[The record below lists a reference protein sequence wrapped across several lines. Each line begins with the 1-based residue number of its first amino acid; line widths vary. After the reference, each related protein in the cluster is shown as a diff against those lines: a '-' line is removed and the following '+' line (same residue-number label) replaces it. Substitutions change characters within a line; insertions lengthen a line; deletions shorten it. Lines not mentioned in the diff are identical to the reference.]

1 LGVLE
6 KPGFCALDLSV
17 PRRRGPALGVRCA
30 AVTLTAVVLGGALA
44 GCGARGAPG
53 QAEISAS
60 APVAL
65 ADQAITIEVTGLA
78 SGQRVTVTASATDD
92 TGLTWESDAI
102 FTASRQGGVNLAAAG
117 PDSGSYQ
124 GADAM
129 GLLSSLGLPGQAN
142 VGGNGE
148 FAAAPPQRR
157 SSFPVEVTVTSA
169 GGTVLATRAVTRE
182 WMTPGE
188 SARVLTVKADKVAGV
203 LFTPPPGT
211 PRHPG
216 VVLFG
221 GAEGG
226 MSQVYAAALLAA
238 HGYPSLSVAYFDW
251 PGLPSQLERIPL
263 EYFETAGRILA
274 AQTGTDPAHV
284 LALGYSR
291 GSEAALLAANY
302 FPQVFHGAIVYSPS
316 SFASPAQ
323 NDPGQPAWTLD
334 GRGIV
339 NVPIP
344 EDDISGPVLALAGG
358 DDTLV
363 TDAGQSA
370 NEIAFD
376 LASEGG
382 DRYQGEAFVYPD
394 AGHAVGTFPYQPITT
409 AAIDTLG
416 GTRAGDVAA
425 QQAGW
430 SKVLGLLAQLS
441 RGGARR

>member
-1 LGVLE
+1 VL
-6 KPGFCALDLSV
+6 
-17 PRRRGPALGVRCA
+17 RRRGSALVLRCA
-30 AVTLTAVVLGGALA
+30 AVALGAVALGGALA
-44 GCGARGAPG
+44 GCSGRGAPE

-78 SGQRVTVTASATDD
+78 SGQRVTVTANATDD

-102 FTASRQGGVNLAAAG
+102 FTASRQGVVNLAASG
-117 PDSGSYQ
+117 PDSGSYR

-129 GLLSSLGLPGQAN
+129 GLLSSMGLPGQAN

-148 FAAAPPQRR
+148 FAAAPPQSR
-157 SSFPVEVTVTSA
+157 SSFTVELTVTSA
-169 GGTVLATRAVTRE
+169 GGAVLATQAVTRE

-188 SARVLTVKADKVAGV
+188 SARVLTINADKVAGV
-203 LFTPPPGT
+203 LFTPAPGT
-211 PRHPG
+211 PKHPG

-238 HGYPSLSVAYFDW
+238 HGFPSLSVAYFDW
-251 PGLPSQLERIPL
+251 PGLPGQLERIPL
-263 EYFETAGRILA
+263 EYFEAAGRILA

-291 GSEAALLAANY
+291 GSEAALLAADY

-316 SFASPAQ
+316 SFAGPAQ
-323 NDPGQPAWTLD
+323 NDSGQPAWTLD
-334 GRGIV
+334 GKGIV

-344 EDDISGPVLALAGG
+344 EDHISGPVLALAGG

-382 DRYQGEAFVYPD
+382 DSYQGQAFVYPD

-430 SKVLGLLAQLS
+430 SKVLGLLTQLS
-441 RGGARR
+441 R

>member
-1 LGVLE
+1 
-6 KPGFCALDLSV
+6 
-17 PRRRGPALGVRCA
+17 
-30 AVTLTAVVLGGALA
+30 VTLCAVMLGGALA
-44 GCGARGAPG
+44 GCSGHGAPRHVG
-53 QAEISAS
+53 ISAS
-60 APVAL
+60 ASVAL

-78 SGQRVTVTASATDD
+78 PGQRVTVTAEATDD
-92 TGLTWESDAI
+92 TGLTWESDAT
-102 FTASRQGGVNLAAAG
+102 FTASRQGVVNLATSG

-148 FAAAPPQRR
+148 FAAAPPQNR
-157 SSFPVEVTVTSA
+157 SSFPVELTVTSA
-169 GGTVLATRAVTRE
+169 GGAVLATGTMTRE

-188 SARVLTVKADKVAGV
+188 TARVLTLSDDKVAGV

-211 PRHPG
+211 PKHPG

-251 PGLPSQLERIPL
+251 PGLPSQAERIPL

-274 AQTGTDPAHV
+274 AQPGTDSAHV
-284 LALGYSR
+284 LALGYSL
-291 GSEAALLAANY
+291 GSEAALLAADH
-302 FPQVFHGAIVYSPS
+302 FSRVFHGAIVYSPS

-323 NDPGQPAWTLD
+323 NDPGQPIWTLD
-334 GRGIV
+334 GKGIV
-339 NVPIP
+339 NVPVP
-344 EDDISGPVLALAGG
+344 EYDISGPVLALAGG
-358 DDTLV
+358 DDALV

-376 LASEGG
+376 LASEDG
-382 DRYQGEAFVYPD
+382 DHYPGQAFVYPD

-416 GTRAGDVAA
+416 GTRAGDMAA

-441 RGGARR
+441 R

>member
-1 LGVLE
+1 VLG
-6 KPGFCALDLSV
+6 KPGRYDLDLSV
-17 PRRRGPALGVRCA
+17 PRRRGSTRVVRCA
-30 AVTLTAVVLGGALA
+30 AVTLGALVLGGALA
-44 GCGARGAPG
+44 GCGGRGAPG
-53 QAEISAS
+53 RAEISAS

-78 SGQRVTVTASATDD
+78 PGQRVTVTANATDD
-92 TGLTWESDAI
+92 TGLTWQSGAT
-102 FTASRQGGVNLAAAG
+102 FTASRQGVVNLAASG

-148 FAAAPPQRR
+148 FAAAPPPSR

-169 GGTVLATRAVTRE
+169 GGAVLATRAVTRE

-188 SARVLTVKADKVAGV
+188 SARVLTLSADKVAGV

-211 PRHPG
+211 PKHPG

-238 HGYPSLSVAYFDW
+238 HGYPSLSLAYFDW
-251 PGLPSQLERIPL
+251 PGLPSQPQRIPL

-284 LALGYSR
+284 LALGYSL
-291 GSEAALLAANY
+291 GSEAALLAADY

-323 NDPGQPAWTLD
+323 NDPGQPAWTL
-334 GRGIV
+334 GGKGIV
-339 NVPIP
+339 NAPIP

-358 DDTLV
+358 DDALV
-363 TDAGQSA
+363 TDAGESA
-370 NEIAFD
+370 DEIAFD

-382 DRYQGEAFVYPD
+382 DRYQGQAFIYPG

-441 RGGARR
+441 R

>member
-1 LGVLE
+1 ML
-6 KPGFCALDLSV
+6 
-17 PRRRGPALGVRCA
+17 RRRRSALVVRYA
-30 AVTLTAVVLGGALA
+30 AATLGAVMLGGALA
-44 GCGARGAPG
+44 GCTGRGAPAH
-53 QAEISAS
+53 AEISAS

-65 ADQAITIEVTGLA
+65 ADQAITIGVTGLA
-78 SGQRVTVTASATDD
+78 PGQRVTITANATDD
-92 TGLTWESDAI
+92 TGLTWQSDAT
-102 FTASRQGGVNLAAAG
+102 FTASQQGIVNLAAAG

-124 GADAM
+124 GTDAM

-148 FAAAPPQRR
+148 FAAAPPQTR
-157 SSFPVEVTVTSA
+157 SSFPVKLTVTSA
-169 GGTVLATRAVTRE
+169 GGAVLAARTVTRE

-188 SARVLTVKADKVAGV
+188 SARVLTLKADKVAGV

-211 PRHPG
+211 PKHPG

-274 AQTGTDPAHV
+274 TQTGTDPAHV
-284 LALGYSR
+284 LALGYSA
-291 GSEAALLAANY
+291 GSEAALLAADY

-316 SFASPAQ
+316 SFAGPAQ
-323 NDPGQPAWTLD
+323 NDSGQPAWTLD
-334 GRGIV
+334 GKGIV

-358 DDTLV
+358 DDALV

-382 DRYQGEAFVYPD
+382 DRYQGQAFIYPD

-416 GTRAGDVAA
+416 GTRVGDMAA
-425 QQAGW
+425 QRVGW
-430 SKVLGLLAQLS
+430 SKVLGLLAELS
-441 RGGARR
+441 R

>member
-1 LGVLE
+1 M
-6 KPGFCALDLSV
+6 
-17 PRRRGPALGVRCA
+17 RA
-30 AVTLTAVVLGGALA
+30 AVVLGAVVLGAVVLGGCTGHAAA
-44 GCGARGAPG
+44 GHP
-53 QAEISAS
+53 EISVS

-65 ADQAITIEVTGLA
+65 ADQAVTIRVTGLA
-78 SGQRVTVTASATDD
+78 PGQRVTVTAQATDD
-92 TGLTWESDAI
+92 TGLTWQAGAT
-102 FTASRQGGVNLAAAG
+102 FTAGQDGLVDLASAA

-124 GADAM
+124 GADGM
-129 GLLSSLGLPGQAN
+129 GLLWSLGLPGQAN

-148 FAAAPPQRR
+148 FAATPPQTR
-157 SSFPVEVTVTSA
+157 SGFPVELTATSA
-169 GGTVLATRAVTRE
+169 SGTVLATRTVTRE
-182 WMTPGE
+182 WMVPGE
-188 SARVLTVKADKVAGV
+188 TAKVLTLKTDKVAGV

-216 VVLFG
+216 VLLFG

-238 HGYPSLSVAYFDW
+238 HGYPALTVAYFDW
-251 PGLPSQLERIPL
+251 P
-263 EYFETAGRILA
+263 
-274 AQTGTDPAHV
+274 GTDPAHV
-284 LALGYSR
+284 LALGYSE
-291 GSEAALLAANY
+291 GSEAALLAADY

-323 NDPGQPAWTLD
+323 NDPGQPAWTL
-334 GRGIV
+334 GGKGIV
-339 NVPIP
+339 NAPIP

-358 DDTLV
+358 DDALV
-363 TDAGQSA
+363 TDAGESA
-370 NEIAFD
+370 DEIAFD

-382 DRYQGEAFVYPD
+382 DRYQGQAFIYPG

-441 RGGARR
+441 R